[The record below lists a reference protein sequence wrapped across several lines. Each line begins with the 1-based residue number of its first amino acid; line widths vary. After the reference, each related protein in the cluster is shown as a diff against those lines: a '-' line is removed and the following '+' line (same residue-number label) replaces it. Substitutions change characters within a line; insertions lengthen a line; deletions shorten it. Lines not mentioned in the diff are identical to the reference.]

1 MKGEAWPRPLV
12 GLRRAPGRGRWLTS
26 SQPCPVLGLGLQGQ
40 GRRLGAVSGREGP
53 LARLH
58 SAVCVSVWAC
68 ERACERVGVCTGH
81 CSLRRG
87 STCNRTGG
95 IQSLPRPPCKASV
108 QIRRKSCLWQVLCY
122 YILSQF
128 IPGSQPKPSLLK
140 GLGHQWS
147 CRDWVVVMFPWP
159 QSQGTVTPRDALRDL
174 LRPACP
180 FLPPVWRGH
189 QPSFPLVVRLSHAG
203 QHSKSLLCLLRHEE
217 PKVASES

>member
-128 IPGSQPKPSLLK
+128 KKLKCSINSGSCSVFIRL
-140 GLGHQWS
+140 
-147 CRDWVVVMFPWP
+147 C
-159 QSQGTVTPRDALRDL
+159 TVTTDSRTFPPPRRALL
-174 LRPACP
+174 VTPISP
-180 FLPPVWRGH
+180 SPP
-189 QPSFPLVVRLSHAG
+189 QPRICRV
-203 QHSKSLLCLLRHEE
+203 
-217 PKVASES
+217 